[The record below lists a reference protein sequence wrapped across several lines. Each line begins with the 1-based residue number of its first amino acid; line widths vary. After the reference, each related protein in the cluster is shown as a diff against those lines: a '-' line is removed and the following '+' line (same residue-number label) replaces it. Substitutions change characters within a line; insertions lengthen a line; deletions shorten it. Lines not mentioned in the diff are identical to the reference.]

1 MSNKCFEMLETLADE
16 KYKNFHQ
23 KLIPNVDK
31 NRVLGVRT
39 PKLRA
44 LAKKIKNTDLAKD
57 FLASLPHKY
66 YEENNLHAFLIEQI
80 KDFDLCIKETEKF
93 LPFIDNWATC
103 DSFRPK
109 IFSKHK
115 EEIEKKAL
123 EWIKSEHAYTKR
135 YGIEVLLT
143 HFLDEDFKVKHL
155 ETVAKIRSNE
165 YYVKMMVAWYFAT
178 ALTKQ
183 YKDTLPFIENK
194 TLDAWTH
201 NKAIQKARESLRIKK
216 DEKEYL
222 KTLKI

>member
-1 MSNKCFEMLETLADE
+1 MVANFLKSLSDRE
-16 KYKNFHQ
+16 YKKFHS
-23 KLIPNVDK
+23 KLIPNVAPQ
-31 NRVLGVRT
+31 RVLGVRI
-39 PKLRA
+39 PKLREY
-44 LAKKIKNTDLAKD
+44 AKKIHGTEKARD
-57 FLASLPHKY
+57 FLENLPHYY

-115 EEIEKKAL
+115 EEIEKKAV

-194 TLDAWTH
+194 TLDTWTH

-222 KTLKI
+222 KTLKV